1 MKRLKTMKKNNQ
13 FKIYQH
19 AYFDSHQKPVT
30 AVIVERQSDG
40 EYFRNIETFPARD
53 LDTLARLCWS
63 VYRRMLFEDFN
74 AREVVLNC
82 NILGRVVA
90 RRGKGGEIIEEQTRN
105 VNEDF
110 FDRLAAGGDA

>member
-1 MKRLKTMKKNNQ
+1 MRKKTER
-13 FKIYQH
+13 FKVYQH
-19 AYFDSHQKPVT
+19 VYVDSRQKPAV

-40 EYFRNIETFPARD
+40 NYFRQIETFPAHD
-53 LDTLARLCWS
+53 LNTVARMCWA
-63 VYRRMLFEDFN
+63 VYKHMLFNDFD
-74 AREVVLNC
+74 ADEVVLNC

-110 FDRLAAGGDA
+110 FDRLAAGGV

>member
-1 MKRLKTMKKNNQ
+1 MKKT

-19 AYFDSHQKPVT
+19 VYLDSRQKP
-30 AVIVERQSDG
+30 AVAVVVERQYDG
-40 EYFRNIETFPARD
+40 EYFRQIDTFPTYDLNKVARM
-53 LDTLARLCWS
+53 CWAA
-63 VYRRMLFEDFN
+63 YKNMLFEDFD
-74 AREVVLNC
+74 AEEVVLNC